1 LAEALEFEG
10 AEGNRLA
17 ADLRGSEGQPVILLH
32 GGGQTRHSWTGS
44 AQQLAERGMQAITI
58 DLRGHGE
65 SDWLKNGHYRFS
77 DYAADAKAVFQQIEM
92 QFGEKPI
99 AVGASLGGI
108 SSLLAEGEAS
118 SSLLSGLVLVDIT
131 PRMDPGGVNKIL
143 SFMGDRIHDG
153 FATIEEAGE
162 AIARY
167 LPHRAKPKSLGG
179 LRKNLRQGEDGRYR
193 WHWDPRFLDGPN
205 SVHSDP
211 EDSERRLIAAAK
223 NLRVPVQLVRG
234 GKSELVS
241 KAHADEFMQMVPHAL
256 YYDVSEA
263 GHMVAGD
270 KNDVFC
276 QAVLSFVEHVE
287 AA

>member
-1 LAEALEFEG
+1 M
-10 AEGNRLA
+10 A

-32 GGGQTRHSWTGS
+32 GGGQTRHSWKGS
-44 AQQLAERGMQAITI
+44 AQQLAERGMRAITI

-65 SDWLKNGHYRFS
+65 SDWLENGHYRFP
-77 DYAADAKAVFQQIEM
+77 DYAADAKTVFQQIEK

-108 SSLLAEGEAS
+108 SSLLAEGETS
-118 SSLLSGLVLVDIT
+118 SPLLNGLVLVDIT

-167 LPHRAKPKSLGG
+167 LPHRAKPKSLSG

-193 WHWDPRFLDGPN
+193 WHWDPRFLNGPN
-205 SVHSDP
+205 SVHADP
-211 EDSERRLIAAAK
+211 EDSERRLVSAAK
-223 NLRVPVQLVRG
+223 NLRLPVQLVRG

-270 KNDVFC
+270 KNDIFC

>member
-1 LAEALEFEG
+1 MAEALEFEG

-32 GGGQTRHSWTGS
+32 GGGQTRHSWKGS
-44 AQQLAERGMQAITI
+44 AQQLSERGMRAITI
-58 DLRGHGE
+58 DLRGHGQ
-65 SDWLKNGHYRFS
+65 SDWLNSGYYRFR
-77 DYAADAKAVFQQIEM
+77 DYAADAKVVFEQIEV
-92 QFGEKPI
+92 QFGVKPI

-108 SSLLAEGEAS
+108 SSLLAEGEAADA
-118 SSLLSGLVLVDIT
+118 LLNGLVLVDIT
-131 PRMDPGGVNKIL
+131 PRMDPGGVSKIL

-167 LPHRAKPKSLGG
+167 LPHRVKPTSLDG
-179 LRKNLRQGEDGRYR
+179 LRKNLRLGEDGRYR
-193 WHWDPRFLDGPN
+193 WHWDPRFLNGPN
-205 SVHSDP
+205 SVHSDH
-211 EDSERRLIAAAK
+211 EESERRLVAAAR
-223 NLRVPVQLVRG
+223 NLRIPVQLVRG

-241 KAHADEFMQMVPHAL
+241 KEHADEFMQMVPHAL

-276 QAVLSFVEHVE
+276 QAVLSFVEHIK